1 MKNFFQKKSINASG
15 NRTTS
20 KPTEPIGIVMGDDTK
35 EQGVEKETAAG
46 LKCLTK
52 KQSVKEI
59 NKEGKKRNEIHIFFR
74 GSNTLNM
81 VVRRTL
87 GF

>member
-1 MKNFFQKKSINASG
+1 
-15 NRTTS
+15 
-20 KPTEPIGIVMGDDTK
+20 MGDDTK